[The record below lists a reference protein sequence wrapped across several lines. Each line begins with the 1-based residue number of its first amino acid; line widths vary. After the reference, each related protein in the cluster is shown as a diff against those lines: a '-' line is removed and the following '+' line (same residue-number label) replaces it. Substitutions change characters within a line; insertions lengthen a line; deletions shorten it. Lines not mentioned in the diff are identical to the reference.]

1 MAEDGLTVGVEEE
14 FLLVG
19 PDGRLARSGP
29 EVVHA
34 VENQGDDLQEE
45 LTRCQVESA
54 TSVCTSGADLFE
66 QLRHLRVELA
76 TEAAARGLRL
86 LPSGTA
92 LLEENRPAGITPR
105 VRYRQMAEHFGQ
117 VATAALTCGCH
128 VHVGIG
134 DRATG
139 IEVSNHVRAW
149 LPVLL
154 ALTANSP
161 YNNGSDTRYSSW
173 RYVRWALWPS
183 GGPPPLFDSVAHYDD
198 SVDAMLRTGA
208 IMDRGMVYWDVRLSE
223 KQPTLEIR
231 VSDVAAT
238 ASEAALLGVVVR
250 ALATSA
256 LRDIEN
262 RRPAPRLQHEVLRA
276 FLWRAAR
283 DGLGGSCPNP
293 VTGNLIPGES
303 VPGLLVDHL
312 APVLH
317 GDDLDFVLAGLTALR
332 RTGGGAARQRGAYAR
347 RHQLT
352 DVVDELAGN
361 ARAGSVATIGH
372 DDPQGDIEEDLRP
385 R

>member
-34 VENQGDDLQEE
+34 AENQGDDLQEE

-54 TSVCTSGADLFE
+54 TSVCTSGAELFE
-66 QLRHLRVELA
+66 QLRHLRVELT

-105 VRYRQMAEHFGQ
+105 ARYRQMAEHFGQ

-208 IMDRGMVYWDVRLSE
+208 ILDRGMVYWDVRLSE

-250 ALATSA
+250 ALATTA
-256 LRDIEN
+256 LRDIED

-293 VTGNLIPGES
+293 VTGNLIPGEA

-361 ARAGSVATIGH
+361 ARAG
-372 DDPQGDIEEDLRP
+372 
-385 R
+385 